1 MDVSAKNIIDL
12 IEEYAPK
19 NTQELW
25 DNSGLQVGDINSSV
39 NSILIAMDITDK
51 CIDYAIDKGINFI
64 ITHHPFIFSPIKNID
79 FNSYNGNLVR
89 MIIDNNITIYTFHTN
104 LDKSKS
110 GTNNVLAEILKLENI
125 KNLLDDE
132 ENNIGVYGEFPNGT
146 LSLLIELLSEHI
158 VPREYIRYYGKK
170 RSDIRKVAVLGGSG
184 ASEISLVLERGCDVF
199 ITSDVKYHDG
209 QMAYEND
216 LTLID
221 IGHFYSEFPVLSQ
234 LENTIKE
241 KYWDL
246 NVEIFLDPVFV
257 IGTLIK

>member
-89 MIIDNNITIYTFHTN
+89 KII
-104 LDKSKS
+104 
-110 GTNNVLAEILKLENI
+110 
-125 KNLLDDE
+125 
-132 ENNIGVYGEFPNGT
+132 
-146 LSLLIELLSEHI
+146 LSTQI
-158 VPREYIRYYGKK
+158 
-170 RSDIRKVAVLGGSG
+170 
-184 ASEISLVLERGCDVF
+184 
-199 ITSDVKYHDG
+199 
-209 QMAYEND
+209 
-216 LTLID
+216 
-221 IGHFYSEFPVLSQ
+221 
-234 LENTIKE
+234 
-241 KYWDL
+241 
-246 NVEIFLDPVFV
+246 
-257 IGTLIK
+257 